1 MYPAFFRAK
10 KGNNM
15 CVCYNMCGPYLH
27 SFQWAWAD
35 FYLMPLYILES
46 STPQRH
52 YLPPQECR
60 WLKPVVILQVPPYRW
75 SHHRQTLTPSK
86 GPRWTVVKERM
97 TQWPGG
103 EGQKERWWGRSLRA
117 YVCICVSLCATYGGG
132 VEDVKVF
139 LQTLSDSHRAKVQLW
154 TTLLFFIRGTWI
166 SQLKAWVF
174 GWEGSQRQDKRKVGE
189 YWFFIISYHKMFW
202 YLFVTCTL

>member
-86 GPRWTVVKERM
+86 GPRWTVVKERHSLLNRAREGYGRRR
-97 TQWPGG
+97 GG
-103 EGQKERWWGRSLRA
+103 EPLWETCLGEQWGSGYA
-117 YVCICVSLCATYGGG
+117 IP
-132 VEDVKVF
+132 
-139 LQTLSDSHRAKVQLW
+139 HRA
-154 TTLLFFIRGTWI
+154 TLLCCVCFT
-166 SQLKAWVF
+166 STEATNACPSAL
-174 GWEGSQRQDKRKVGE
+174 
-189 YWFFIISYHKMFW
+189 
-202 YLFVTCTL
+202 VTCIRPFQKIPPSSQETTRLGLGKKDYLVRFRERAALWFK